1 MSLTSR
7 PKAAHIRQLS
17 RYFLWLTTL
26 VICLVPLS
34 TLGFVMEIWTAP
46 QGQQGILSFLSQI
59 SHFKEVMDLT
69 RQGIAQEDRWMATTF
84 VLLSSACLVW
94 IFIQINNMLSFF
106 YQGEIFNR
114 QALRCA
120 QTGFWVYLA
129 LTLCVYSLQLIAII
143 STSGSA
149 QLWTDFADALFSELV
164 ILGIAK
170 LLVWALEIGTE
181 LNEDAALVI

>member
-17 RYFLWLTTL
+17 RYFLWLTTS
-26 VICLVPLS
+26 VICLLPLS
-34 TLGFVMEIWTAP
+34 ALGFVVQIWMAP
-46 QGQQGILSFLSQI
+46 SGQQGILSFF
-59 SHFKEVMDLT
+59 SHTSDVQGMMDLA
-69 RQGIAQEDRWMATTF
+69 RQGIAHEYRWMATTF
-84 VLLSSACLVW
+84 VLLSSTCIVW
-94 IFIQINNMLSFF
+94 IFIQLNNMLVFF

-129 LTLCVYSLQLIAII
+129 WTFGIYSVQLIAII
-143 STSGSA
+143 LTSGSA
-149 QLWTDFADALFSELV
+149 QLWTNFADSLFVELV
-164 ILGIAK
+164 NLGIAK